1 MGIHCRANI
10 HIYQTRA
17 NTFEICIT
25 KYRIRANI
33 EQCPTKANTQND
45 NADQGQHQ
53 INHLIK

>member
-1 MGIHCRANI
+1 MGIHSRANM

-17 NTFEICIT
+17 NTFEISLNIGT
-25 KYRIRANI
+25 GRANI
-33 EQCPTKANTQND
+33 EQYPTRANTQND